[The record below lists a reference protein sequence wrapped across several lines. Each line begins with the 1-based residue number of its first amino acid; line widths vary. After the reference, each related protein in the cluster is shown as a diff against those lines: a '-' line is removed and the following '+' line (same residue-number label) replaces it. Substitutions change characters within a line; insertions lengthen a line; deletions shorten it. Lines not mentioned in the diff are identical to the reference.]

1 MIEISQS
8 IDSLNHR
15 ADSLGRSM
23 YNEIKTSTYR
33 NIVLSK
39 TDSAKIVETN
49 NKINVDSLF
58 NSYTLAEK
66 DKTLG
71 SAADRTEALASEWSM
86 KSYQTTDADNNIRKH
101 EADWHK
107 KIHPLSQLFDFL
119 FHRCA
124 FGSHHP
130 QRRFRNAR
138 SGIRLNFRNLL
149 YH

>member
-23 YNEIKTSTYR
+23 YNEIKASTYR

-71 SAADRTEALASEWSM
+71 SAADRTESLASEWNM

-107 KIHPLSQLFDFL
+107 KSPSLSVV
-119 FHRCA
+119 
-124 FGSHHP
+124 
-130 QRRFRNAR
+130 
-138 SGIRLNFRNLL
+138 
-149 YH
+149 